1 MPPISIPCPTS
12 ARKRSLADKVLAG
25 LKAFVVRWQQDRAAR
40 ALSGLSD
47 YMLKDMGISRG
58 EIQPSHGVHASTA
71 LTAVMA
77 TRKPS
82 GLRGPASTAVARSKP
97 RSHRQ

>member
-25 LKAFVVRWQQDRAAR
+25 LKVFVVRWQQDRAAR

-58 EIQPSHGVHASTA
+58 EIQPI
-71 LTAVMA
+71 
-77 TRKPS
+77 
-82 GLRGPASTAVARSKP
+82 ARSS
-97 RSHRQ
+97 REYRADRGDGNTEA